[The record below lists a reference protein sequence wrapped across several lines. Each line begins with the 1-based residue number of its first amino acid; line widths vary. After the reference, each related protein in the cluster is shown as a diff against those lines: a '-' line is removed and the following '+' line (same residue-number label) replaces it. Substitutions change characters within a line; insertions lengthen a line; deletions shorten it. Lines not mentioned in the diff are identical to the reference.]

1 MKSAFLLL
9 IAGLSLADGASMAGN
24 NAKALRRPKVHRHY
38 HEAAGTVT
46 KPRHV
51 PSLEE
56 ALMAARQYKKQV
68 KVRPVNIHVKGPAK
82 KVDDLFISQFDACIG
97 ASASS
102 LHGPNWEECSLE
114 LASLGYEEAD
124 EAGGWMMR

>member
-1 MKSAFLLL
+1 MLRAFLLL
-9 IAGLSLADGASMAGN
+9 IAGLSLTDGASMAGT

-46 KPRHV
+46 SRPRHV
-51 PSLEE
+51 PTLEE

-68 KVRPVNIHVKGPAK
+68 KVRPVKIHVNVPKSA
-82 KVDDLFISQFDACIG
+82 DDLFISQFDACIG

-102 LHGPNWEECSLE
+102 LHGPTWDECDLE
-114 LASLGYEEAD
+114 LASLGYEQAD
-124 EAGGWMMR
+124 EAGGWMQ